1 MTLFHRSSRTL
12 PVLALAVAVGA
23 GGGAGAAVAALNG
36 GGSDHT
42 RTVTTTTA
50 AAAPVASNT
59 GGLTVNQIYQQAKQ
73 GVVDIKVTTSTTQ
86 DTPFGQTRGKSQA
99 EGSGFVIDKQGDIV
113 TNDHVVSG
121 ATAIQVTFSDGTKA
135 SAKVV
140 GTDPSSDI
148 AVVRVSGVDAS
159 KLQPLSFGDSSSAQV
174 GDGVVAIGS
183 PFGLAESVTTGVV
196 SALGRTMQ
204 APNHYTI
211 TGAIQT
217 DAAINH
223 GNSGGPLLNPSGQV
237 IGVNAQ
243 IESDSGGSDGVGF
256 AIPSNTVKKVAQE
269 LISGG
274 KVSHAYLGVELTG
287 TGSPTVAS
295 VKSGTPAA
303 QAGIKAGDEITA
315 IDGKAVS
322 SSDALITDLQ
332 GHSPGDK
339 VALTIRHG
347 GTSSTVNVTLGTQPA

>member
-1 MTLFHRSSRTL
+1 MTLFDRSSRTL

-36 GGSDHT
+36 GGSDKT

-50 AAAPVASNT
+50 AAPVAAKT

-86 DTPFGQTRGKSQA
+86 DTPFGQTRGKAEA

-121 ATAIQVTFSDGTKA
+121 ATAIQVTFADGTKA

-140 GTDPSSDI
+140 GTDPSTDI

-183 PFGLAESVTTGVV
+183 PFGLADSVTTGVV

-243 IESDSGGSDGVGF
+243 IQSDSGGSDGVGF

-295 VKSGTPAA
+295 VKSGTPASK
-303 QAGIKAGDEITA
+303 AGLKAGDEITA
-315 IDGKAVS
+315 IDGKTIS

-339 VALTIRHG
+339 VTLTIRRG
-347 GTSSTVNVTLGTQPA
+347 GTSASVDVTLGAQPA